1 MFTLM
6 LSTLLT
12 ILVRSEP
19 PSPQDLIDYVNTP
32 DPAFEWHDTNYTWS
46 NDLYSGYTL
55 NLTSQTWLTPEDFDG
70 PNGYVWSH
78 QLVCI
83 VPKLLLHRRI
93 AGIYA
98 TGGGN
103 PAHPPKPLD
112 EDVLVAAVLAV
123 ESNSIVCSLFQIPN
137 QDIKFKNDPIHKNRG
152 EDALVGYSWLN
163 FINHGYDKA
172 ATKYII
178 MLPMAKAVS
187 AAMTTVQ
194 QWAKKTFSHNVERF
208 LIAGA
213 SKRGWTTWLAGA
225 ADKRVAGI
233 APIVMDMLN
242 FSRGVAH
249 MPQAYGG
256 WTFAF
261 KDYCEANITKY
272 IDTPQLDALA
282 SVIDP
287 LMYKSHLTMPKL
299 VIDAT
304 GDEFF
309 MPDDDYYWWGDLE
322 GDTYRL
328 MAQNAEHSEV
338 TGIFELL
345 KGIHGFYDSVILDSK
360 RPSLDWTMDKDGTIT
375 AITDTQ
381 PDQIFLWHANST
393 TVNQHPGNERRDF
406 RLVVGITP
414 TNPCKFI
421 PVDIFGH
428 NCLNPV
434 IWKSEELTSHQVG
447 DMWQVEGHREQPSTG
462 WVGYFIQFKFPG
474 PVKSEFIFTTQM
486 SIMPNTLPFGS
497 CHDYPGGCG
506 NCSAYL
512 V

>member
-1 MFTLM
+1 MFTLV
-6 LSTLLT
+6 LSALLVV
-12 ILVRSEP
+12 LVHSEP
-19 PSPQDLIDYVNTP
+19 PSPEDFIEYVNTP
-32 DPAFEWHDTNYTWS
+32 DPAFKWHDTNKTMHHNLWT
-46 NDLYSGYTL
+46 GYTL

-70 PNGYVWSH
+70 PNGYLWTH
-78 QLVCI
+78 QMVCI
-83 VPKLLLHRRI
+83 VPKLLEHRRV

-103 PAHPPKPLD
+103 PASPPKALD
-112 EDVLVAAVLAV
+112 EDVLVATILAL
-123 ESNSIVCSLFQIPN
+123 ESNAIVCSLFQIPN
-137 QDIKFKNDPIHKNRG
+137 QSIKFKDDPLHKNRG

-163 FINHGYDKA
+163 FIKHGYDKA
-172 ATKYII
+172 AGKYII
-178 MLPMAKAVS
+178 NYPMAKAVS

-194 QWAKKTFSHNVERF
+194 QWAKETQKLNVEKF

-213 SKRGWTTWLAGA
+213 SKRGWTTWLSGA
-225 ADKRVAGI
+225 SDKRVIAI

-242 FSRGVAH
+242 FSHSVKH
-249 MPQAYGG
+249 MPLAYGG

-272 IDTPQLDALA
+272 VDTPQMDALA
-282 SVIDP
+282 AVVDP
-287 LMYKSHLTMPKL
+287 LNYKKYLTMPKL

-309 MPDDDYYWWGDLE
+309 MPDDDYYWWGGLE

-328 MAQNAEHSEV
+328 MAQNAEHSEA

-345 KGIHGFYDSVILDSK
+345 NGIHGFFDTVLLNSK
-360 RPSLDWTMDKDGTIT
+360 RPSLDWTIAENGTIT
-375 AITDTQ
+375 AFTDTK
-381 PDQIFLWHANST
+381 PDTVLLWHANST

-406 RLVVGITP
+406 RLVVGITKK
-414 TNPCKFI
+414 NPCKFI
-421 PVDIFGH
+421 PIDIFGH
-428 NCLNPV
+428 NCLNPI
-434 IWKSEELTSHQVG
+434 IWKSDELTPKQVG
-447 DMWQVEGHREQPSTG
+447 DKWQVTGFKEEASTG
-462 WVGYFIQFKFPG
+462 WIGYFMQFKYPG
-474 PVKSEFIFTTQM
+474 PAKSEVIFTTQM

>member
-1 MFTLM
+1 MIALV
-6 LSTLLT
+6 LLA
-12 ILVRSEP
+12 LLAGVAHSDP
-19 PSPQDLIDYVNTP
+19 VSPQDLIDYVNTP
-32 DPAFEWHDTNYTWS
+32 DPAFEWHDTNNTMQ
-46 NDLYSGYTL
+46 NDLWTGYTL

-70 PNGYVWSH
+70 PNGYLWTH

-83 VPKLLLHRRI
+83 VPKLLLHRNI
-93 AGIYA
+93 AAIYA
-98 TGGGN
+98 TGGSN
-103 PAHPPKPLD
+103 PAKPPKALD
-112 EDVLVAAVLAV
+112 EDVLVAVVLAL
-123 ESNSIVCSLFQIPN
+123 ESKTIVCTLFQIPN
-137 QDIKFKNDPIHKNRG
+137 QSIKFKNDPDQKNRG

-172 ATKYII
+172 AAKYII
-178 MLPMAKAVS
+178 MLPMTKSVT

-194 QWAKKTFSHNVERF
+194 QWAKQTHSCNVEKF

-213 SKRGWTTWLAGA
+213 SKRGWTTWLSGA
-225 ADKRVAGI
+225 SDKRVVGI

-242 FSRGVAH
+242 FEKNVAH

-272 IDTPQLDALA
+272 IDTPQLEAL
-282 SVIDP
+282 SKVLDP
-287 LMYKSHLTMPKL
+287 LQYKKQLTMPKL

-309 MPDDDYYWWGDLE
+309 MPDDDYYWWGQLE

-328 MAQNAEHSEV
+328 MTQNAEHSEA

-345 KGIHGFYDSVILDSK
+345 NGVHGFYDSVILNSK
-360 RPSLDWTMDKDGTIT
+360 RPSLDWSILKNGSIAAT
-375 AITDTQ
+375 TDTEPTQ
-381 PDQIFLWHANST
+381 VILWHANST
-393 TVNQHPGNERRDF
+393 TVNQHPHWERRDF
-406 RLVVGITP
+406 RLVVGITKA
-414 TNPCKFI
+414 NPCKFI

-428 NCLNPV
+428 NCLNPI
-434 IWKSEELTSHQVG
+434 IWHSDELQPHQVG
-447 DMWQVEGHREQPSTG
+447 KQWQVEGYKPEPVTG
-462 WVGYFIQFKFPG
+462 WGGYFMQFKYPG
-474 PVKSEFIFTTQM
+474 PANSEFIFTTQM
-486 SIMPNTLPFGS
+486 SIIPDIMPFGS
-497 CHDYPGGCG
+497 CHEYPGGCG